1 MIGGHDP
8 LNFLQA
14 RRGFTLVELVL
25 VVVILGIVGAIA
37 VPRFAG
43 ANVRYR
49 ADAAATMIA
58 DALRQAS
65 FAARSRS
72 DAVTCTIDD
81 TTETIKAT
89 VDRTGEGIIGLSVD
103 EEPYNADIV
112 GTRSTDGGASL
123 AVDGMGEFAQSFVI
137 RVAVAGEKR
146 DVMLDAAAGRITIGT
161 TDEGDTFTASESLK

>member
-8 LNFLQA
+8 FTRTRA

-25 VVVILGIVGAIA
+25 VVIILGIVGAIA

-49 ADAAATMIA
+49 ADAAAAMIA
-58 DALRQAS
+58 DTLREAS

-72 DAVTCTIDD
+72 DAVTCTIDE
-81 TTETIKAT
+81 TEETIKAS

-103 EEPYNADIV
+103 EQPYYADIQNTWSV
-112 GTRSTDGGASL
+112 DGAPSL
-123 AVDGMGEFAQSFVI
+123 AVDGMGEFAQSFLI
-137 RVAVAGEKR
+137 RVAVAGETR
-146 DVMLDAAAGRITIGT
+146 DIMLDAATGRITVGET
-161 TDEGDTFTASESLK
+161 SQGDTFAASESLK